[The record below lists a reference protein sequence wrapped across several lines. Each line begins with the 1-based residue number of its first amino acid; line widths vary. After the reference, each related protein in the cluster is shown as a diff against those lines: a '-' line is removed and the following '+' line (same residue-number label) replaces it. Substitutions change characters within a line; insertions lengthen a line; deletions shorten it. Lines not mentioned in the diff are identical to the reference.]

1 MIITVVVVMI
11 MIMGFLIM
19 GFLVALNIIIGTT
32 KEYTSVVTA

>member
-11 MIMGFLIM
+11 MIM